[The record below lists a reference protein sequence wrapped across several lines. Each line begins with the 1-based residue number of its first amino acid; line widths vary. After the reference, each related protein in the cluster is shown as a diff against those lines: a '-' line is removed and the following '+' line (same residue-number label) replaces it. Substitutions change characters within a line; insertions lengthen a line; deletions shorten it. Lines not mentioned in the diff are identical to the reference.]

1 MLTSTDYINAEQ
13 NGIKAETLKSRY
25 YKGWDAEKAVNES
38 LRSTERREWAKV
50 AERNGISKGT
60 FDGHV
65 YAYGWGFERAAT
77 ESIHKTHGRSNR
89 ETS

>member
-38 LRSTERREWAKV
+38 LRSTERR
-50 AERNGISKGT
+50 NGQRLLN
-60 FDGHV
+60 V
-65 YAYGWGFERAAT
+65 T
-77 ESIHKTHGRSNR
+77 E
-89 ETS
+89 